1 MSTRALCAAL
11 CGFALSVIAPAHDG
25 EERVRLSPA
34 EIAGLGKGGAGPGTS
49 GVAGIRTT
57 VLAGDPTRPGPY
69 TIEIRVPPH
78 TRIAAHTHRDG
89 RSAVVVS
96 GTWYFGY
103 GAALTDDRL
112 KRLPAGSFYTEPSG
126 DAHFAMT
133 RDESA
138 VVYITGEGPTD
149 THFTNVH

>member
-1 MSTRALCAAL
+1 MSTRSLCAAL
-11 CGFALSVIAPAHDG
+11 CGVVLALTAAADTGV
-25 EERVRLSPA
+25 ERARLSPA
-34 EIAGLGKGGAGPGTS
+34 EIASLGKGGAGPGTS

-57 VLAGDPTRPGPY
+57 VLFGDPTRSGPY

-78 TRIAAHTHRDG
+78 TRIAAHTHRDR

-96 GTWYFGY
+96 GSWYFGY
-103 GAALTDDRL
+103 GTALSDDRL
-112 KRLPAGSFYTEPSG
+112 KLLPAGGFYTEPAG
-126 DAHFAMT
+126 DAHFAIT

-149 THFTNVH
+149 THFTKVH

>member
-1 MSTRALCAAL
+1 VSTRSLCAAL
-11 CGFALSVIAPAHDG
+11 CGVVLALTAAADTGV
-25 EERVRLSPA
+25 ERARLSPA
-34 EIAGLGKGGAGPGTS
+34 EIASLGKGGAGPGTS
-49 GVAGIRTT
+49 GVEGIRTT
-57 VLAGDPTRPGPY
+57 VLFGDPTRSGPY

-78 TRIAAHTHRDG
+78 TRIAAHTHRDR

-96 GTWYFGY
+96 GSWYFGY
-103 GAALTDDRL
+103 GTALSDDRL
-112 KRLPAGSFYTEPSG
+112 KLLPAGSFYTEPAG

-149 THFTNVH
+149 THFTKVH